1 MSNYK
6 NKKLLRQEEVKI
18 VDTCAQLIS
27 REELAASKLIDYL
40 TTPVI
45 GLQPE
50 APAAS
55 HHFLPSSQAND
66 LSPKQVLECIN
77 SQFPKKWLKQ
87 IEIEWR

>member
-27 REELAASKLIDYL
+27 REELVASKLIDYL

-45 GLQPE
+45 GLRPE

-55 HHFLPSSQAND
+55 QNFLPSSD